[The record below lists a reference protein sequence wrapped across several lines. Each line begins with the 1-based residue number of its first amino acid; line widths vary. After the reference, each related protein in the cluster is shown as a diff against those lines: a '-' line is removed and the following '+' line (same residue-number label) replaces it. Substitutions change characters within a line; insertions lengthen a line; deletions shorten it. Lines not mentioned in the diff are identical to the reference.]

1 MEDTKD
7 AIFEAA
13 KLPMSIIII
22 GIGNTY
28 EFESMRVLDGDNEP
42 ITNKQ
47 GVKIS
52 RDIVQFV
59 CYDDYKNDPNA
70 LASQVLAEVPRQVET
85 YYHLYKNFKM

>member
-13 KLPMSIIII
+13 KFPISIIII

-28 EFESMRVLDGDNEP
+28 EFDSMRVLDGDNEP

-47 GVKIS
+47 GVRVP

-59 CYDDYKNDPNA
+59 CYDDFKSDSNA
-70 LASQVLAEVPRQVET
+70 LAAQVLAEVPKQVET